1 MKYKDFMASRKS
13 GGLKSLFGFAC
24 LGFILLLLAGCSKNF
39 LGANGSLG
47 EAVIPTDAKLLTYH
61 LEEHYKE
68 LERFSRRLYAKNPK
82 YEPDLKA
89 REEKIQGVFKG
100 GKLPLPRYRKFP
112 SHEILTEAFAKEPQC
127 PDRVFLLCLGLM
139 KSIRETYQPKDE
151 ILLSSLQVSLDN
163 LEKLYSNI
171 CQVNWRLK
179 VYKDEEGHL
188 LFCTNE
194 AGDDGYINMGYEVI
208 MTRILTRIT
217 DDIYLRGGS
226 PPKFFFNMSTMFLAI
241 LL

>member
-1 MKYKDFMASRKS
+1 MESQKY
-13 GGLKSLFGFAC
+13 GGLKSLFGFSC
-24 LGFILLLLAGCSKNF
+24 LGLVLLLLTGCSKNF

-61 LEEHYKE
+61 LQEHYKE
-68 LERFSRRLYAKNPK
+68 LEEFTRRLYAKNPK
-82 YEPDLKA
+82 YELDLKT
-89 REEKIQGVFKG
+89 RDQKISEIFHGS
-100 GKLPLPRYRKFP
+100 PLFPVRYQDMP

-139 KSIRETYQPKDE
+139 KSISETYQPKDE
-151 ILLSSLQVSLDN
+151 IMLSSLQVSLDN
-163 LEKLYSNI
+163 LERLYSNI

-179 VYKDEEGHL
+179 VYRDDEGHL

-208 MTRILTRIT
+208 MTRILTRIA

-226 PPKFFFNMSTMFLAI
+226 PPKFIFNMSTMFLAI
-241 LL
+241 VL

>member
-1 MKYKDFMASRKS
+1 MASQKS
-13 GGLKSLFGFAC
+13 GGLKSLFEFAC
-24 LGFILLLLAGCSKNF
+24 LGFFLLLLAGCSKGF
-39 LGANGSLG
+39 LGSRSSLS
-47 EAVIPTDAKLLTYH
+47 EAVIPTDAKLLAYH

-68 LERFSRRLYAKNPK
+68 LEKFTCRLYAKNPK

-89 REEKIQGVFKG
+89 REDKVQGIYKA
-100 GKLPLPRYRKFP
+100 GKLPFPRYRKLP

-127 PDRVFLLCLGLM
+127 PDRVFLLSLGLM
-139 KSIRETYQPKDE
+139 KSIRETYQEKDE
-151 ILLSSLQVSLDN
+151 VLLSSLQVSLEN
-163 LEKLYSNI
+163 LQQLYRNI
-171 CQVNWRLK
+171 SQVNWRLK
-179 VYKDEEGHL
+179 VYRDEDGRL

-208 MTRILTRIT
+208 MARILTRIT